1 MTSLARCCIALPIP
15 HQHTPWIKDRPVEIF
30 PQDRIRNFCII
41 AHIDHGKSTLA
52 DRFIEQTGTVERR
65 AMRDQLLD
73 TMDLERE
80 RGITIKLQPVSMQY
94 QPRST
99 KNEERGTGRPILHTP
114 CSILPDSPYILN
126 LIDTP
131 GHVDFTYE
139 VSRSL
144 AAVEGAILLVD
155 ASQGIQA
162 QTLTT
167 LHQAQGVGLTI
178 IPVVNKIDLPNAE
191 PELVAQ
197 ELVKLLGCGE
207 EEILFASGKTGEGV
221 DEVLRTIVKRVPSPG
236 GDRAAPLRA
245 LIFDSVYDSYRGV
258 VSYVRVVDGSIRA
271 PSAIHFMATKK
282 SDHALEVGCLKPK
295 MEKLSQLST
304 GMIGYIVTNVR
315 DVSQAR
321 VGDTVTKSPITN
333 HQSPI
338 QALPGYKEIT
348 PMVYAGLFTTDGD
361 VNALR
366 DALGKLKLND
376 ASLQY
381 EPDSSNAFGLG
392 FRAGF
397 LGLLHLEIVT
407 ERLSREFNV
416 DLIVTTPSVA
426 YVHRPVGGKLVYSEP
441 WVKAE
446 IVVPQTY
453 VGPVMELASSR
464 RGIYLETE
472 YLASGVSALERL
484 ILRYEFPLASII
496 TNFYD
501 TLKSASSGYA
511 SLNYELIGYREDE
524 ALVKLSVLVAG
535 DDVEELGQV
544 VHKSEALHRGVAV
557 VKKLKELIPRQN
569 FEVALQAALGGK
581 IVARETISALRK
593 DVTAKLYGGDR
604 TRKDKLLKKQA
615 EGKKKLKKLGRVDIP
630 SDVFIQ
636 LLR

>member
-1 MTSLARCCIALPIP
+1 MDS
-15 HQHTPWIKDRPVEIF
+15 
-30 PQDRIRNFCII
+30 PQSRIRNFCII

-52 DRFIEQTGTVERR
+52 DRFIEHTGTVAQRE
-65 AMRDQLLD
+65 MRDQLLD
-73 TMDLERE
+73 TMELERE
-80 RGITIKLQPVSMQY
+80 RGITIKLQPVRMQFTVDGIEY
-94 QPRST
+94 T
-99 KNEERGTGRPILHTP
+99 
-114 CSILPDSPYILN
+114 LN

-167 LHQAQGVGLTI
+167 LHQAQAAGLTI
-178 IPVVNKIDLPNAE
+178 VPVVNKIDLPNAE

-197 ELVKLLGCGE
+197 ELVKLLGCGQDDV
-207 EEILFASGKTGEGV
+207 LFASGKTGEGV
-221 DEVLRTIVKRVPSPG
+221 DDILRTVVQRVPPPAG
-236 GDRAAPLRA
+236 NPAAPLRA
-245 LIFDSVYDSYRGV
+245 LIFDSVYDTYRGV
-258 VSYVRVVDGSIRA
+258 ISYVRVVDGSINA
-271 PSAIHFMATKK
+271 PSAIRFMATGK
-282 SDHALEVGCLKPK
+282 DDQALEVGCLKPK
-295 MEKLSQLST
+295 MEKVDTLET

-321 VGDTVTKSPITN
+321 VGDTVTLPS
-333 HQSPI
+333 QSAT
-338 QALPGYKEIT
+338 QALPGYREIT

-381 EPDSSNAFGLG
+381 EPDSSTAFGLG

-407 ERLSREFNV
+407 ERLNREFNV

-426 YVHRPVGGKLVYSEP
+426 YTHRQVGGKLVYSEP

-446 IVVPQTY
+446 IVVPQAY

-464 RGIYLETE
+464 RGIYLGTE
-472 YLASGVSALERL
+472 YLASGVSELERL

-524 ALVKLSVLVAG
+524 ELVKLSVLVAG

-544 VHKSEALHRGVAV
+544 VHKSEALHRGAAV

-569 FEVALQAALGGK
+569 FEIALQAALGGK
-581 IVARETISALRK
+581 IIARETISALRK

-604 TRKDKLLKKQA
+604 SRKDKLLKKQA
-615 EGKKKLKKLGRVDIP
+615 EGKKRLKKLGKVDIP

-636 LLR
+636 LLK

>member
-1 MTSLARCCIALPIP
+1 MDNTQA
-15 HQHTPWIKDRPVEIF
+15 Q
-30 PQDRIRNFCII
+30 IRNFCII

-52 DRFIEQTGTVERR
+52 DRFIEHTHTVEQREMR
-65 AMRDQLLD
+65 AQLLD
-73 TMDLERE
+73 TMELERE
-80 RGITIKLQPVSMQY
+80 RGITIKLQPVRMEYSVD
-94 QPRST
+94 
-99 KNEERGTGRPILHTP
+99 GTDYL
-114 CSILPDSPYILN
+114 LN

-167 LHQAQGVGLTI
+167 LHQAQAAGLTI

-197 ELVKLLGCGE
+197 ELVKLLGCSE
-207 EEILFASGKTGEGV
+207 DDILFASGKTGDGV
-221 DEVLRTIVKRVPSPG
+221 DDILRTIVAKVPAPSG
-236 GDRAAPLRA
+236 NAGAPLRA
-245 LIFDSVYDSYRGV
+245 LIFDSVYDAYRGV
-258 VSYVRVVDGSIRA
+258 ISYVRIVDGSVRA
-271 PSAIHFMATKK
+271 PSAIRFMATVK
-282 SDHALEVGCLKPK
+282 DDQALEVGVLKPK
-295 MEKLSQLST
+295 MHKGHSLVCGE
-304 GMIGYIVTNVR
+304 IGYIVTSVK

-321 VGDTVTKSPITN
+321 VGDTITAASRAAI
-333 HQSPI
+333 HP
-338 QALPGYKEIT
+338 LPGYREIT

-361 VNALR
+361 VNGLR
-366 DALGKLKLND
+366 EALGKLKLND
-376 ASLQY
+376 ASLQF
-381 EPDSSNAFGLG
+381 EPDSSTAFGLG

-407 ERLSREFNV
+407 ERLNREFAI

-426 YVHRPVGGKLVYSEP
+426 YTYRPMGGKTVYSEP
-441 WVKAE
+441 WVRAE
-446 IVVPQTY
+446 IVVPQRY
-453 VGPVMELASSR
+453 VGSVMELASSR
-464 RGIYLETE
+464 RGIYLGTE
-472 YLASGVSALERL
+472 YLASGVSELERL

-524 ALVKLSVLVAG
+524 ELVRLSVLVAG
-535 DDVEELGQV
+535 DDVEELSQI
-544 VHKSEALHRGVAV
+544 VHKTEAFHRGVAV

-569 FEVALQAALGGK
+569 FEIALQAALGGK
-581 IVARETISALRK
+581 IIARETISALRK

-604 TRKDKLLKKQA
+604 SRKDKLLKKQA
-615 EGKKKLKKLGRVDIP
+615 EGKKRLKKLGKVDIP

-636 LLR
+636 LLK